1 MNKTGLIIGDSSAL
15 PQELIQKYK
24 IAEVIPFI
32 VDWPE
37 QKDVSQNNIYEK
49 MKIAQKEG
57 LKSFPKTSQP
67 AIGAYKKAYDNLL
80 AQDKEIIC
88 LTLSSNYLAHLILLF
103 RPKNYLMKRRKKD
116 ICVRHIEC

>member
-57 LKSFPKTSQP
+57 LKYISQNIP
-67 AIGAYKKAYDNLL
+67 AGNR
-80 AQDKEIIC
+80 C
-88 LTLSSNYLAHLILLF
+88 LQKSL
-103 RPKNYLMKRRKKD
+103 
-116 ICVRHIEC
+116 